1 MKTGKYLPDALER
14 EYFQIQIIPEVKQM
28 KILGINA
35 SPKGSKSQTLK
46 LVKAVLSGAKS
57 KGAEVE
63 LVDLCKL
70 KIEYC
75 NACGVCYKKG
85 TCVKKDD
92 FQVIYQKILA
102 ADGLVLGS
110 PNYFKSVTAQMKT
123 MIDRMA
129 DAIHCQLLIGK
140 YSVSVTTAGALDQD
154 RLVAE
159 YLNEIMLNFGS
170 YVTGSVGVS
179 IRSGPKALEKANEKA
194 STLGEALAD
203 DIKEGKVY
211 KKQRK
216 VFKKNRKYFQDLV
229 KMHKDEWP
237 HEYKYWKET
246 DWS

>member
-1 MKTGKYLPDALER
+1 
-14 EYFQIQIIPEVKQM
+14 M

-46 LVKAVLSGAKS
+46 LVKAVLNGAKS
-57 KGAEVE
+57 KGSEVE

-75 NACGVCYKKG
+75 NACGICYKKG
-85 TCVKKDD
+85 KCSKKDD
-92 FQVIYQKILA
+92 FQILYRKILS

-140 YSVSVTTAGALDQD
+140 YSVTVTTAGALDQD

-159 YLNEIMLNFGS
+159 YLNEIMVNFGS

-179 IRSGPKALEKANEKA
+179 MRLGPKAFEKAEKKA
-194 STLGEALAD
+194 FALGETLAD
-203 DIKEGKVY
+203 DIKAGKVY

-216 VFKKNRKYFQDLV
+216 VFKKNRKYFRDLV
-229 KMHKDEWP
+229 KMYKDEWT
-237 HEYKYWKET
+237 HEYEYWKKT
-246 DWS
+246 NRS

>member
-1 MKTGKYLPDALER
+1 MK
-14 EYFQIQIIPEVKQM
+14 V
-28 KILGINA
+28 LGINA

-46 LVKAVLSGAKS
+46 LVKAVLNGAKS
-57 KGAEVE
+57 KGSEVE

-70 KIEYC
+70 KIVYC
-75 NACGVCYKKG
+75 NACGICYKKG
-85 TCVKKDD
+85 KCSKKDD
-92 FQVIYQKILA
+92 FQTLYRKILS

-140 YSVSVTTAGALDQD
+140 YSVTVTTAGALDQD
-154 RLVAE
+154 RLVTE
-159 YLNEIMLNFGS
+159 YLNEIMVNFGS

-179 IRSGPKALEKANEKA
+179 MRLGPKALEKAEKKA
-194 STLGEALAD
+194 FALGETLAD
-203 DIKEGKVY
+203 DIKVGKVY

-229 KMHKDEWP
+229 KMYKDEWT
-237 HEYKYWKET
+237 HEYDYWNKT
-246 DWS
+246 T